1 MSPAEA
7 QVLAGKVEARAAVL
21 GDADLIER
29 EWRRY
34 CAAQRSRYLGALLGL
49 TRHERRLVKLLG
61 VWPRWRMRRERVAAL
76 LTVLTT
82 ESNREIAMTVL
93 EDELRRSGMSSRGV

>member
-1 MSPAEA
+1 M
-7 QVLAGKVEARAAVL
+7 RADITISL
-21 GDADLIER
+21 GDEHGLSCLTVAH
-29 EWRRY
+29 
-34 CAAQRSRYLGALLGL
+34 RSRYLGALLGL

-93 EDELRRSGMSSRGV
+93 EEELRRSGMSSRGV